1 MGVSDEVY
9 NANRSIIIRV
19 FCESRIR
26 DEEEYQKS
34 GELLK
39 GELNLVLLPGIETVC
54 LTPPPS
60 TENNKELLLLTRGIT
75 SVYRTISSL
84 STHHYQESSI
94 NWKNSRLLHLLH
106 DAIQPTSFTSLICLI
121 FPTIHHRETSYTTL
135 SFAHRLHKIQ
145 QTPVPCHV
153 IDKDIVMEYL
163 MRQLQSVENTLQE
176 REVDLN

>member
-54 LTPPPS
+54 LTPS
-60 TENNKELLLLTRGIT
+60 TTENNKEQLLLTRGIT
-75 SVYRTISSL
+75 SVYRTVSSL

-94 NWKNSRLLHLLH
+94 NWKNSRLLHFLH

-145 QTPVPCHV
+145 QVPVPCHV